1 MRGTMTKTDPIIICL
16 DDTGAEGEYT
26 SLDRKVWREL
36 RKVQGI
42 DKGKPLMI
50 QENGRLQ
57 LGREFSGYEVRVFVK
72 RLSGGI
78 TS

>member
-1 MRGTMTKTDPIIICL
+1 MTKTDPIIICL

-26 SLDRKVWREL
+26 ALDRKVWREL

-57 LGREFSGYEVRVFVK
+57 LGREFSGYEVRVFIK
-72 RLSGGI
+72 RKSGVGAK
-78 TS
+78 